1 MRLCPVT
8 AGPYLRLAWLS
19 QPSAPDVIMS
29 NGRAP
34 TASLT
39 VAALPPRPDEEGY
52 PKGFYLASHPGD
64 IRGSAVTAATS
75 PMTGTLT
82 TASSS
87 RILTRRVLQ
96 S

>member
-1 MRLCPVT
+1 MLFRS
-8 AGPYLRLAWLS
+8 PYLRLAWLS

-52 PKGFYLASHPGD
+52 PKGFYLRVIGGD
-64 IRGSAVTAATS
+64 PWLRGYRCDLTHDWNADDRFVFSDPHS
-75 PMTGTLT
+75 PE
-82 TASSS
+82 SW
-87 RILTRRVLQ
+87 Q